1 MQTLIDNARDAGRD
15 GVLAVAKVI
24 AIVVAAAFA
33 IQLAFNPPSGTVFNG
48 LATGTLYGL
57 IGVSLIL
64 VYRTHRIINFAVAG
78 IGAVP
83 GISAVLLMVTKGW
96 SWYVAFPM
104 AIVGGAIAGGLID
117 IIIMRRFSK
126 APRLILTV
134 ATIGVSQI
142 LAYIG
147 FLIGLGL
154 GTEGEQ
160 QPQPTTPFSA
170 HGFFIGTQKF
180 THDYTFAVSVVVL
193 CVVLLALFLRYSR
206 IGIALRASAENA
218 ERASLLGIPVARVQT
233 VSWVLA
239 GTLAGIVLFL
249 RSTIVGVPGDASLGP
264 QVLIFSLTA
273 AVIGRMDRIGTTL
286 VAGMGVGVLV
296 EASLVRTGSD
306 SLTTGVMLAVILG
319 ALLLQRGS
327 MSRAMDAGVATWQAA
342 KEFRGVPTELRNVRE
357 VRILR
362 VVLSAVLAIAALG
375 APFVLDEAR
384 IGDAHTVVI
393 ACIVAVSV
401 VILTGWGGQISLGQ
415 FGLVGVGAI
424 VTGRMAVTWQQD
436 IFLTLVLSAIAG
448 AIVAMLVGI
457 PALRLPGLYLA
468 VTTLAFAASMHYF
481 FLNRGY
487 WVGRDLLPDS
497 GERIVTPCL
506 WDGRVC
512 MGDGIIPTRGYYYFC
527 LAILALVVL
536 MARSYRKTRAGRAVL
551 AVRENTRAASS
562 YSVNPART
570 KLAAFAVSG
579 AIAAIAGSLIAFQS
593 GSIDASTYGVA
604 PSLRIFVTVVIGGLT
619 SIPGAI
625 FGTVL
630 LESIRLFGED
640 AVENLSLI
648 VTGPGLLVVL
658 LLLPGGFAEGMYRV
672 RDSVLRWIANRNGIH
687 VPSLVAD
694 RRVETGADEADVI
707 EAAEH
712 KVETVESFDVV
723 GAKTISC
730 PVCREEIALE
740 DAIDHEHFATEA
752 SVR

>member
-1 MQTLIDNARDAGRD
+1 MLTSAKIG
-15 GVLAVAKVI
+15 AV
-24 AIVVAAAFA
+24 VVAGAIG

-117 IIIMRRFSK
+117 IVIMRRFSK

-170 HGFFIGTQKF
+170 HGFFIGRQKF
-180 THDYTFAVSVVVL
+180 THDYTFAVAVVIL
-193 CVVLLALFLRYSR
+193 CVVLLGLFLRYSR

-218 ERASLLGIPVARVQT
+218 ERASLLGIPVAKVQT

-239 GTLAGIVLFL
+239 GTLAGVVLFL

-264 QVLIFSLTA
+264 QTLIFALTA

-306 SLTTGVMLAVILG
+306 SLTTGVMLAIILG
-319 ALLLQRGS
+319 ALLLQRGT
-327 MSRAMDAGVATWQAA
+327 MSRAMDAGVATWQAV
-342 KEFRGVPTELRNVRE
+342 KEFRGIPTELRDVRE
-357 VRILR
+357 VKLLKGIVAT
-362 VVLSAVLAIAALG
+362 VVAIAFLG
-375 APFVLDEAR
+375 APFVLDDAR
-384 IGDAHTVVI
+384 IGDAHTVII
-393 ACIVAVSV
+393 ACIVAVSL
-401 VILTGWGGQISLGQ
+401 VILTGWAGQISLGQ

-424 VTGRMAVTWQQD
+424 VAGRMAVTWNQD
-436 IFLTLVLSAIAG
+436 IFLTLIAAAIAG
-448 AIVAMLVGI
+448 AVVAVLVGI
-457 PALRLPGLYLA
+457 PALRVPGLYLA

-512 MGDGIIPTRGYYYFC
+512 LGDGIIPTRGYYYFC
-527 LAILALVVL
+527 LAILAVVVL
-536 MARSYRKTRAGRAVL
+536 MARSYRRTRAGRAVL

-570 KLAAFAVSG
+570 KLASFAVSG
-579 AIAAIAGSLIAFQS
+579 AIASIGGALIAFQS

-640 AVENLSLI
+640 AVRNLSLI

-672 RDSVLRWIANRNGIH
+672 RDAVLRWIAKRNDIH

-694 RRVETGADEADVI
+694 RRVETGEDEADVI

-712 KVETVESFDVV
+712 KVETVESFDLA
-723 GAKTISC
+723 GAKNLIC
-730 PVCREEIALE
+730 PVCGVDVPLDAAL
-740 DAIDHEHFATEA
+740 DHEHFTTEGA
-752 SVR
+752 LR

>member
-1 MQTLIDNARDAGRD
+1 MEKMIDGLRESGREV
-15 GVLAVAKVI
+15 GLRVAKIAAVVLGSAI
-24 AIVVAAAFA
+24 AIQVAFD
-33 IQLAFNPPSGTVFNG
+33 PPIGTVFNG
-48 LATGTLYGL
+48 LCTGTLYGL

-104 AIVGGAIAGGLID
+104 AIVGGAVAGGLVD
-117 IIIMRRFSK
+117 VVIMRRFAK

-154 GTEGEQ
+154 GTEGDQ
-160 QPQPTTPFSA
+160 QPQPTTPFSPL
-170 HGFFIGTQKF
+170 GFFIGRQKF
-180 THDYTFAVSVVVL
+180 THDYTFAVAVVIL
-193 CVVLLALFLRYSR
+193 CVVLLGLFLRFSR

-239 GTLAGIVLFL
+239 GTLAGVVLFL

-264 QVLIFSLTA
+264 QVLIFALTA

-306 SLTTGVMLAVILG
+306 SLTTGVMLAIILV
-319 ALLLQRGS
+319 ALLLQRGT
-327 MSRAMDAGVATWQAA
+327 MSRAMDAGVATWQSV
-342 KEFRGVPTELRNVRE
+342 KEFRGVPNELRDVRE
-357 VRILR
+357 VRILKG
-362 VVLSAVLAIAALG
+362 VVAVVVGAFFLG
-375 APFVLDEAR
+375 APLILDEAR

-393 ACIVAVSV
+393 ACIVAVSLV
-401 VILTGWGGQISLGQ
+401 MLTGWAGQISLGH

-424 VTGRMAVTWQQD
+424 VAGRMAVTWNQD
-436 IFLTLVLSAIAG
+436 IFVILVAAAIAG
-448 AIVAMLVGI
+448 AVVAVLVGI

-487 WVGRDLLPDS
+487 WVGRNLLPPAGD
-497 GERIVTPCL
+497 RIVTPCL

-512 MGDGIIPTRGYYYFC
+512 LGDGVIPTRGFYYFS
-527 LAILALVVL
+527 LAVLAVVVL
-536 MARSYRKTRAGRAVL
+536 MARSYRHTRAGRAVV

-579 AIAAIAGSLIAFQS
+579 AIAALGGALLAFQS

-640 AVENLSLI
+640 AVRNLSLL

-658 LLLPGGFAEGMYRV
+658 LLLPGGFAEGLYRM
-672 RDSVLRWIANRNGIH
+672 RDSVLRFIANRHGID

-694 RRVETGADEADVI
+694 RYIETGADQSDVI

-712 KVETVESFDVV
+712 KVETLESLAAA
-723 GAKTISC
+723 GAD
-730 PVCREEIALE
+730 R
-740 DAIDHEHFATEA
+740 
-752 SVR
+752 

>member
-1 MQTLIDNARDAGRD
+1 MAAILESLRDDSRD
-15 GVLAVAKVI
+15 IAITVAKAVGVVLVAGI
-24 AIVVAAAFA
+24 AIQVLFD
-33 IQLAFNPPSGTVFNG
+33 PPTGTVFNG
-48 LATGTLYGL
+48 LCTGTLYGL

-83 GISAVLLMVTKGW
+83 GISAVLLMVTRGW

-104 AIVGGAIAGGLID
+104 AIVGGALAGGLID
-117 IIIMRRFSK
+117 VVIMRRFTK

-160 QPQPTTPFSA
+160 QPQPTTPFSQL
-170 HGFFIGTQKF
+170 GFFIGRQKF
-180 THDYTFAVSVVVL
+180 THDYTFAVFVVIV
-193 CVVLLALFLRYSR
+193 CVVALALFLRFSR

-218 ERASLLGIPVARVQT
+218 ERASLLGIPVAKVQT
-233 VSWVLA
+233 VSWILA
-239 GTLAGIVLFL
+239 GTLAGVVLFL

-306 SLTTGVMLAVILG
+306 SVTTGVMLAIILV
-319 ALLLQRGS
+319 ALLVQRGT
-327 MSRAMDAGVATWQAA
+327 MSRAMDTGVATWQSV
-342 KEFRGVPTELRNVRE
+342 KEFRGIPTELRNVRE
-357 VRILR
+357 VKILKA
-362 VVLSAVLAIAALG
+362 VVAAIVAVSFLG
-375 APFVLDEAR
+375 APLVLDEAR
-384 IGDAHTVVI
+384 IGDAHTVII
-393 ACIVAVSV
+393 ACIVAVSL
-401 VILTGWGGQISLGQ
+401 VILTGWAGQISLGQ

-424 VTGRMAVTWQQD
+424 VASRMAVTWNQD
-436 IFLTLVLSAIAG
+436 LFLILVAAAIAG
-448 AIVAMLVGI
+448 AIVAVLVGI
-457 PALRLPGLYLA
+457 PALRLPGLYLG

-487 WVGRDLLPDS
+487 WVGRDLLPPPGD
-497 GERIVTPCL
+497 RIVTPCL

-512 MGDGIIPTRGYYYFC
+512 LGDGIIPTRGYYYFC
-527 LAILALVVL
+527 LGVLALVVL
-536 MARSYRKTRAGRAVL
+536 MARSYRSTRAGRAVL
-551 AVRENTRAASS
+551 AVRENSRAASS

-579 AIAAIAGSLIAFQS
+579 AIAALAGALLAFQS
-593 GSIDASTYGVA
+593 GSIDNSTYGVA

-640 AVENLSLI
+640 AVENLSLL

-672 RDSVLRWIANRNGIH
+672 RDAVLRSIANRNGIH

-694 RRVETGADEADVI
+694 RRIETGEDQADII

-712 KVETVESFDVV
+712 KVETMESFDVL
-723 GAKTISC
+723 GADRTLTC
-730 PVCREEIALE
+730 PECGEEIPLALAPE
-740 DAIDHEHFATEA
+740 HEHFVGAA
-752 SVR
+752 R